1 MKQCDQCAGFLF
13 FKPLP
18 DETFSCCDIWEESVE
33 SINLESGVS
42 PRIQKHRTDEIV
54 CGKFEEGKSI
64 CETSEEQPFKL
75 HPVREA
81 GEKFL
86 ERALGL

>member
-1 MKQCDQCAGFLF
+1 MKQCDKCTGYLF

-18 DETFSCCDIWEESVE
+18 DETFSCCGAWKESVE
-33 SINLESGVS
+33 DIDLKSGVS
-42 PRIQKHRTDEIV
+42 PKIQTHRIDGVPCRRFK
-54 CGKFEEGKSI
+54 KGKSI
-64 CETSEEQPFKL
+64 CETSKEQPFKL

-86 ERALGL
+86 ERALQL